1 MQFNII
7 KMMFGGK
14 IIQNVYKV
22 GLYVFLFPFWK
33 MMFLL

>member
-7 KMMFGGK
+7 KIVFDGK
-14 IIQNVYKV
+14 IIQNVHIF